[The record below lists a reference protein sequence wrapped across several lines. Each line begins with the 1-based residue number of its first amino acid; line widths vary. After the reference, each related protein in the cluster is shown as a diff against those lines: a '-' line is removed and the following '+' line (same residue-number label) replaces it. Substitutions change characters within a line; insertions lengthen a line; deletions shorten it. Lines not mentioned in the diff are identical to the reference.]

1 MPLWERCRRLWSDL
15 SDPDRE
21 QTARGF
27 YERQRAK
34 MDEGAEV
41 LWPEHESLYELM
53 LLRWAEGEAAFSY
66 EKQNEPVDPTLQVFE
81 PTRFERC
88 RLLKTEVETSTGRKI
103 HLSDLELSCWLDPRA
118 SREITR
124 GDYAAIALVGR
135 DEHGYFYVLKVSM
148 VRDSAERQIARLWE
162 MYDLVG
168 SRCRYAYEDNG
179 FQSLLEIPL
188 EQARQE
194 RKQAGRAAAMA
205 IEGYTSTVNKMN
217 RIMSLAPRISN
228 GWIQF
233 ADDLPP
239 ELMDQFRSIPT
250 GAHDDGPDAVERAIW
265 VLDGGHQAIVEMG
278 GTW

>member
-1 MPLWERCRRLWSDL
+1 
-15 SDPDRE
+15 
-21 QTARGF
+21 
-27 YERQRAK
+27 

-233 ADDLPP
+233 N
-239 ELMDQFRSIPT
+239 RSTRRRP
-250 GAHDDGPDAVERAIW
+250 
-265 VLDGGHQAIVEMG
+265 
-278 GTW
+278 